1 VYTTHIKLLEF
12 DSNILISCE
21 NSPEEG
27 RAGDDHARANHLGED
42 RETTTT
48 GHHIH
53 SFAMIET
60 VLGELAHPV
69 NDGIMGMFVEI
80 KDLSLVLANS
90 ALSGDEKWRNLV
102 ES

>member
-1 VYTTHIKLLEF
+1 MYTTHIELLEF

-27 RAGDDHARANHLGED
+27 RAGDDHARADCIDEG

-53 SFAMIET
+53 SLAMVET
-60 VLGELAHPV
+60 VLDELAHLV
-69 NDGIMGMFVEI
+69 DDGIVRMFVEI

-90 ALSGDEKWRNLV
+90 ALGGHEKWRNLV